1 MGGLN
6 GGVMP
11 CVAFCVGRTPSN
23 GRLTACERFLDGLDA
38 EASLVVPSISILE
51 VFKWA
56 LRECSETW
64 SWILIVV
71 DLDSRLALAS
81 GVFRTTART
90 RQSCLYTMYSFF

>member
-1 MGGLN
+1 
-6 GGVMP
+6 MP

-71 DLDSRLALAS
+71 DLDSRGS
-81 GVFRTTART
+81 
-90 RQSCLYTMYSFF
+90 